1 MPQEFKYW
9 AFISYSQR
17 DVKWAVWLHRKLEAY
32 RIPRWLRKDSAAAL
46 PTRLFPIFRDND
58 ELSGA
63 PDLGQAIQT
72 ALDASRHLV
81 VICSPRA
88 AASPWVNK
96 EIQNFQ
102 ALGRSNR
109 ILCFVIDGEPNAKA
123 DSMELECFPPA
134 LRLGDGCTRSPVNLE
149 PLAADAR
156 RGRDSAHKAVVRLV
170 AGLLGVDFDM
180 LWRRERRR
188 RLRRFLQRAAT
199 VTAVVGV
206 SALAYLAAADVGLN
220 LPGGQAVR
228 RVIDR
233 YDASMLRPVHGGAE
247 VNAAAR
253 GVEAALLQRLRREWL
268 SGAWVHNNSTRTKG
282 PKLAISPWVSSQAAC
297 AALRA
302 LGSKVDEQAE
312 FWDVLAAPFAKELLI
327 EADGKKFGW
336 FVSDADYP
344 QAEPALWTIAA
355 LAVALSI
362 ADESSGRRAQLTE
375 WLEYA
380 QTVADMYRPNDDGG
394 WNVLPQQVDPSLH
407 TTYATTLA
415 LLAMLELRRAG
426 LGWHGDRARLEAQL
440 RAAVRWLAGE
450 FDPASTPPGWHLHL
464 NEAGNA
470 NTGEV
475 ADGLTLQ
482 IYSELLRAEEEA
494 GVEVPG
500 EILAAIPRHL
510 DALIGRPPNYQPGLG
525 VLSRTFTNFDGAI
538 VVRSVS
544 ESYLWHPW
552 AIEAT
557 VRWLRR
563 LERTAATPEAKTQA
577 RRVLG
582 YLTIDIGA
590 PLFKAATT
598 KAATFVQSETLYA
611 LATLLSQGR

>member
-17 DVKWAVWLHRKLEAY
+17 DVKWATWLHRKLEAY
-32 RIPRWLRKDSAAAL
+32 RVPRSLRKDSAAPL
-46 PTRLFPIFRDND
+46 PNRLFPIFRDND
-58 ELSGA
+58 ELPGA
-63 PDLGQAIQT
+63 PDLGEAIQT

-81 VICSPRA
+81 VVCSPRA

-96 EIQNFQ
+96 EILSFQ

-123 DSMELECFPPA
+123 DSATLECFPPA
-134 LRLGDGCTRSPVNLE
+134 LRSGNGSTRSPANFE

-156 RGRDSAHKAVVRLV
+156 KGRDSARKALARLV
-170 AGLLGVDFDM
+170 AGLLGVDFDT

-188 RLRRFLQRAAT
+188 RLRRILRGTTAAM
-199 VTAVVGV
+199 AIAGAA
-206 SALAYLAAADVGLN
+206 ALVYLAVADIGVDV
-220 LPGGQAVR
+220 PGGPAVR
-228 RVIDR
+228 LILDR
-233 YDASMLRPVHGGAE
+233 YDASMLRPVHGAAE
-247 VNAAAR
+247 VNATAQR
-253 GVEAALLQRLRREWL
+253 VEIALLQRLRGEWL

-302 LGSKVDEQAE
+302 LGSKVNEQPE
-312 FWDVLAAPFAKELLI
+312 FWDVLAVPFAKDVRI

-336 FVSDADYP
+336 LVSDADYP

-362 ADESSGRRAQLTE
+362 ADESSKRRPQLLE
-375 WLEYA
+375 WLEYT
-380 QTVADMYRPNDDGG
+380 QTVADMYRPTGDGG
-394 WNVLPQQVDPSLH
+394 WNVLPQQDDPSLH

-426 LGWHGDRARLEAQL
+426 LGWHGDRARLDAQL
-440 RAAVRWLAGE
+440 RGAVRWLAGE

-494 GVEVPG
+494 AIEIPD
-500 EILAAIPRHL
+500 EILTAIPRHL
-510 DALIGRPPNYQPGLG
+510 DSLIGRPPNYQPGLG
-525 VLSRTFTNFDGAI
+525 VLSRAFTNFDG
-538 VVRSVS
+538 VKLVRSVS

-552 AIEAT
+552 GIEAS

-563 LERTAATPEAKTQA
+563 LERTNGAPEAKTQA
-577 RRVLG
+577 RRILG
-582 YLTIDIGA
+582 YLTVGVGA

-611 LATLLSQGR
+611 LATLLSERR